1 MSMERN
7 VRSAGVAFLKK
18 NLIYIKDNY
27 NRINSNNE
35 NYIQYLFD
43 HQDGW
48 FDSKPTGTAIRV
60 NCTLRIIRDGDFDE
74 ALKMITASTK
84 TIRKEYDFN
93 V

>member
-7 VRSAGVAFLKK
+7 LRSADIAFLKK

-27 NRINSNNE
+27 NRIIRNKDNF
-35 NYIQYLFD
+35 IHDLFE

-60 NCTLRIIRDGDFDE
+60 NSALRIIREGDFGE
-74 ALKMITASTK
+74 ALKMITSS
-84 TIRKEYDFN
+84 IRTTR
-93 V
+93 